1 MESITQNIE
10 NFELGDDDP
19 ETNIQKVR
27 DLRKSI
33 EDKQEYAIEKEI
45 LDWFLNWWHTN
56 DTKEL
61 LDMAKL
67 LQNESITNE
76 NLTNLLDFGIVR
88 LSNNIRPSEI
98 NYYVDLLYEISKNK
112 IDIYYKSWIKL
123 GTLISSCLKLVS
135 SK

>member
-1 MESITQNIE
+1 
-10 NFELGDDDP
+10 
-19 ETNIQKVR
+19 
-27 DLRKSI
+27 
-33 EDKQEYAIEKEI
+33 
-45 LDWFLNWWHTN
+45 
-56 DTKEL
+56 
-61 LDMAKL
+61 MAKL